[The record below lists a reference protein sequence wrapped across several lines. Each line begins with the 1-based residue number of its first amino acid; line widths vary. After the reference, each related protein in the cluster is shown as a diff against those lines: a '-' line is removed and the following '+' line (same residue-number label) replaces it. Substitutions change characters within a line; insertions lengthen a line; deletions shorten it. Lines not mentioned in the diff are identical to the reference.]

1 MEQQI
6 RVHFGQSC
14 KCRIVS
20 RGKTAKRAVHEVGD
34 GSGLEHWELGTEDCG
49 CIVPSPHPLTQS
61 GQVEWLTGVN
71 WRERER
77 RCRESEGKKE
87 RGFGTLKLR
96 HYSLRL
102 ICIQTE
108 LGENVAVCL
117 TESIVQVHK
126 GSTNLGLQM
135 H

>member
-1 MEQQI
+1 MALNI
-6 RVHFGQSC
+6 GSSVRRTVAALFPPLTLSL
-14 KCRIVS
+14 
-20 RGKTAKRAVHEVGD
+20 RAVRL
-34 GSGLEHWELGTEDCG
+34 SGLLE
-49 CIVPSPHPLTQS
+49 S
-61 GQVEWLTGVN
+61 TG
-71 WRERER
+71 ERER
-77 RCRESEGKKE
+77 RSRESEGKKE

-108 LGENVAVCL
+108 LGENLAVCL
-117 TESIVQVHK
+117 TESIVHVHK